1 MLRSQILP
9 RDSNMEFT
17 FDEENGII
25 IDKLTGE
32 RCLIFPKARI
42 EQIFSRLSE
51 LFQSGAQ
58 VIITEAFKA
67 AGKWY
72 VNEVPEEQKTDKTEF
87 LKSAVQRLMGAGLGK
102 IEVTELNPQTSEVR
116 FRIWNNLFA
125 EMRHEGSTYCNCVE
139 AYVNGMYEQLVHQ
152 TPETTKTKC
161 VGKGDAYCEWSM
173 KPAQSGET
181 G

>member
-25 IDKLTGE
+25 IYKLTGE

-87 LKSAVQRLMGAGLGK
+87 LKSAVQRFKDGGIGR
-102 IEVTELNPQTSEVR
+102 IEIVEFKPEKAELQ
-116 FRIWNNLFA
+116 FRIWNNLFD
-125 EMRHEGSTYCNCVE
+125 E
-139 AYVNGMYEQLVHQ
+139 
-152 TPETTKTKC
+152 
-161 VGKGDAYCEWSM
+161 
-173 KPAQSGET
+173 
-181 G
+181 